1 MYEGYSYS
9 ELKETFHS
17 MTKHFDLEDW
27 RVVRT
32 PLYWEADK
40 MKPILAL
47 EHKLE
52 LIEFYI
58 NKGYPLNLEL

>member
-1 MYEGYSYS
+1 MYTGYSYQ
-9 ELKETFHS
+9 ELKEIFHN

-47 EHKLE
+47 EHKIE